1 MRSSPAVILCLLLP
15 LHALAAEPWE
25 GAPFSAEPQ
34 ALARAA
40 AALPAPQGAHVQVL
54 LEEASFSYD
63 AEGRETSSWRLVYR
77 LLTPEGARSWASI
90 SATWSPWYEERPTV
104 EARVISPEGRAHPLD
119 PTTLSE
125 AGSESSTPETYSDQR
140 VLRAPLPAITVG
152 AVVEQ
157 LVVSR
162 ESQPALPGGSTR
174 RFLLGKTVPTYK
186 QRLLLEAPTSLPL
199 RFQVRGASLQ
209 PSRSTQGNR
218 QRLAFEHGPLPARTL
233 PEPYLPP
240 DVTGWPHVAFSTGR
254 SWTDVARSYHQVVES
269 QLKGVDLSRQAAE
282 AAGSEKRRE
291 AVVARLLA
299 WVHSQTRYTGLFLG
313 AAAIVPRS
321 PYETL
326 MRGYGDCKDLS
337 TLLVALLRARG
348 IPAHVA
354 LVRTSPEDVP
364 EELPGF
370 GLFDHAIVHI
380 PGSPELWVDAT
391 TPYYATSMLPPT
403 VQGRLALVARTDTRS
418 LVRLPESPPQA
429 SSLVSEREVVLPA
442 RGRSRWV
449 ERREMTGAIA
459 AWYRELLSR
468 TEPSR
473 MREGFVDYAQG
484 NFGGELVRVEQ
495 QGVASPEQPL
505 LLELEVKEAARGYTD
520 ETEAVAGL
528 SPLALLG
535 RLPPQLI
542 RQVEPGSAGS
552 ADSSGEEEEEAPTGA
567 RQQPLLLPEAYVG
580 ELRYRLVPPPG
591 FVPKPLPEDFEYR
604 LGPATLRGLYEQ
616 EGSQVRATFRF
627 DVGRRRWSAQEAEAF
642 RSELEQVQAK
652 LEATVSFEHEGAAH
666 LAAGRVAQALQVYRR
681 LAEQHPQEALHRAR
695 LALALLQA
703 GAGEEAQAEAR
714 RAVELEPGSALAW
727 RTLGQVLQ
735 YDALGRRFGRGF
747 DYAGA
752 AAALRKAKALDPQEP
767 RTRAEL
773 AMLLE
778 HDERGERHGPS
789 ARLEEALAEYSAL
802 RSELGRKEMDDWHL
816 QALFA
821 AGRHAQV
828 LELDVDKS
836 PSRLRDGLRVASV
849 AMTKGA
855 EEALRAAVRWRSQPE
870 ERRAALEAASHRL
883 VELRRYP
890 EARALLV
897 EAARG
902 APNAGELQGRVSM
915 LGKLSPVAE
924 SELKDE
930 DPRSAVQRLVL
941 VALDPQATPEQ
952 RRALFSRALVEHS
965 AEDVDRLVEQLRRQ
979 LRNQE
984 LPHQVL
990 GDVVVRLMELRVE
1003 GSERVGWRLRS
1014 RMPFS
1019 TGATETSWYV
1029 VKEQGKPRL
1038 LAAGG
1043 AAAVLGGEALRRVE
1057 AGDLEGARQWL
1068 DWAREALPTRLAEEQ
1083 SGAGFLRLWPKGA
1096 KAEAETLR
1104 LAAAS
1109 LAAYGPQGAKAVGV
1123 LRAAW
1128 QKAQGEARRALARD
1142 LAAAYGSAE
1151 QWEEMRKVAQEL
1163 SAELPEEQGAF
1174 LLLAQA
1180 LQGLKRYEE
1189 LAKAAQAR
1197 LERLEEEPL
1206 ALAVWAEAESLQ
1218 GRYAQAQAVRRR
1230 QVEAGAASANTYN
1243 ELAWTALFLQPLES
1257 AALEEALEHSQ
1268 RSNDMT
1274 EYGTSAHVHTLAT
1287 LYAELGRGPEARQL
1301 LLKSLEL
1308 EDREEPLPHDWYV
1321 LGRIAEGYGLLES
1334 ARKMY
1339 EKALSDKPGP
1349 LDTDSLARAR
1359 LAKLKARVP

>member
-1 MRSSPAVILCLLLP
+1 MRSSPAVVLCLLLP

-25 GAPFSAEPQ
+25 GAPFSAEPA

-40 AALPAPQGAHVQVL
+40 AALPAPQGADVHVL

-63 AEGRETSSWRLVYR
+63 GEGRETTSWRLVYR

-104 EARVISPEGRAHPLD
+104 EARVISPEGRAHPFD
-119 PTTLSE
+119 PATLSE
-125 AGSESSTPETYSDQR
+125 AGSEPSVPETYSDQR
-140 VLRAPLPAITVG
+140 VLRAPLPAIAVG
-152 AVVEQ
+152 AIVEQ

-162 ESQPALPGGSTR
+162 ESQPALPGGSAR
-174 RFLLGKTVPTYK
+174 RFLLGKTAPTYK
-186 QRLLLEAPTSLPL
+186 QRLLLEAPSALPL

-209 PSRSTQGNR
+209 PARSTQGSR
-218 QRLAFEHGPLPARTL
+218 QRLSFEHGPLPARPL

-240 DVTGWPHVAFSTGR
+240 EVVGWPHVAFSTGR
-254 SWTDVARSYHQVVES
+254 SWTDVARGYHQVVES
-269 QLKGVDLSRQAAE
+269 QLQGVDLARQAAE
-282 AAGSEKRRE
+282 AVGSEKHRE

-299 WVHSQTRYTGLFLG
+299 WVHSQTRYTGLYLG

-348 IPAHVA
+348 IAAHVA
-354 LVRTSPEDVP
+354 LVRTSPEDVA

-370 GLFDHAIVHI
+370 GLFDHALVHI
-380 PGSPELWVDAT
+380 PGKPELWVDAT
-391 TPYYATSMLPPT
+391 TPYYAPGMLPPT
-403 VQGRLALVARTDTRS
+403 VQGRLALVARADTRA

-429 SSLVSEREVVLPA
+429 TSLVSEREVFLPA
-442 RGRSRWV
+442 RGLSRWV
-449 ERREMTGAIA
+449 ERREMTGATA
-459 AWYRELLSR
+459 AWYRELLAR

-473 MREGFVDYAQG
+473 MREGFVDYVRG
-484 NFGGELVRVEQ
+484 TFGGELVRVEQ
-495 QGVASPEQPL
+495 QGEGSPEQPL
-505 LLELEVKEAARGYTD
+505 RLELEVKEAGRGYTD
-520 ETEAVAGL
+520 EREAVVGL

-535 RLPPQLI
+535 RLPPLLVRQL
-542 RQVEPGSAGS
+542 EPGSPGS
-552 ADSSGEEEEEAPTGA
+552 PEEEGEAPAGA
-567 RQQPLLLPEAYVG
+567 RQQPLLLPESYVG
-580 ELRYRLVPPPG
+580 ELHYRLVPPPG
-591 FVPKPLPEDFEYR
+591 FVPKPLPEDFEHP
-604 LGPATLRGLYEQ
+604 LGPATLRGAYAQ
-616 EGSQVRATFRF
+616 EGAQVRASFRF
-627 DVGRRRWSAQEAEAF
+627 DVGRRRWSAEEVNAF

-666 LAAGRVAQALQVYRR
+666 LGAGRVAQGLEVYRR
-681 LAEQHPQEALHRAR
+681 LAVQHPQQALHRAR

-703 GAGEEAQAEAR
+703 GVGEEARAEAR

-727 RTLGQVLQ
+727 RALGQVLQ
-735 YDALGRRFGRGF
+735 YDALGRRFSRGF

-752 AAALRKAKALDPQEP
+752 VAALRKAKALEPQEAH
-767 RTRAEL
+767 TRAEL
-773 AMLLE
+773 ALLLE
-778 HDERGERHGPS
+778 HDERGQRHGPS

-802 RSELGRKEMDDWHL
+802 RSELGRREMEDWHMR
-816 QALFA
+816 ALFA
-821 AGRHAQV
+821 AGRYAQV
-828 LELDVDKS
+828 LELDADRS
-836 PSRLRDGLRVASV
+836 PSRLRDGLRVAAV
-849 AMTKGA
+849 ALTKGL
-855 EEALRAAVRWRSQPE
+855 EEALRAAARWRSQPE
-870 ERRAALEAASHRL
+870 ERRAALESASQRL
-883 VELRRYP
+883 LELRRYP
-890 EARALLV
+890 EARALLA

-915 LGKLSPVAE
+915 LGKLSPVVEAD
-924 SELKDE
+924 LKDE

-941 VALDPQATPEQ
+941 AALDPEATPEQ
-952 RRALFSRALVEHS
+952 RRALFARALVEGS
-965 AEDVDRLVEQLRRQ
+965 PGDVDRLVEQLRRQ
-979 LRNQE
+979 LRSQE
-984 LPHQVL
+984 LPHRVL

-1003 GSERVGWRLRS
+1003 GNERLGWRLRS
-1014 RMPFS
+1014 RLPLS
-1019 TGATETSWYV
+1019 GAATEASWYV
-1029 VKEQGKPRL
+1029 VKEGGKPRL

-1043 AAAVLGGEALRRVE
+1043 AAALLGSEALRRVE

-1068 DWAREALPTRLAEEQ
+1068 DWAREALPARLAEEQ

-1096 KAEAETLR
+1096 RAEAEAMR

-1109 LAAYGPQGAKAVGV
+1109 LAAYSPQGAKAVGV
-1123 LRAAW
+1123 LRPAW
-1128 QKAQGEARRALARD
+1128 RRAQAEARRALARD
-1142 LAAAYGSAE
+1142 LAAAYGQAE
-1151 QWEEMRKVAQEL
+1151 QWEEMRKVAEEL

-1197 LERLEEEPL
+1197 LERVEEEPL
-1206 ALAVWAEAESLQ
+1206 ALAVWAEAESQ
-1218 GRYAQAQAVRRR
+1218 RGRHAQAQAVRRR
-1230 QVEAGAASANTYN
+1230 QVEAGTAPATTYN
-1243 ELAWTALFLQPLES
+1243 ELAWTALFLQPLEP

-1268 RSNDMT
+1268 RSNSMT
-1274 EYGTSAHVHTLAT
+1274 DYGSSAHVHTLAT

-1321 LGRIAEGYGLLES
+1321 LGRIAEAYGLLES

-1349 LDTDSLARAR
+1349 LDTDALARAR
-1359 LAKLKARVP
+1359 LAELKGRVP